1 LVPLTESVH
10 LKLVA
15 FTAAVVGAPPGV
27 GEPGAVAV
35 AVAVAVGLAVVVA
48 VAVGELV
55 ALAGPFVWLPDVHA
69 EMTNSN
75 AVVMNNPM
83 TLNIVFPP
91 EIRIR
96 RIQ

>member
-1 LVPLTESVH
+1 
-10 LKLVA
+10 
-15 FTAAVVGAPPGV
+15 
-27 GEPGAVAV
+27 
-35 AVAVAVGLAVVVA
+35 VVVA
-48 VAVGELV
+48 VTVGELV
-55 ALAGPFVWLPDVHA
+55 ALVGPFVWLPDVHA